1 MQEHAKNINRRL
13 KYLRINRDKYL
24 NELISKMHNKMIKII
39 TGIRRCGKSY
49 LLNEIF
55 FDYLVSSGVNEDHI
69 IRISLEDLENEHLTD
84 PYVLNDHVKSLIKD
98 NQIYYL
104 IVDEIQQVDRFVPLL
119 NGWLKI
125 KNLDVYVSGSNS
137 RFLSKDVITEF
148 RGRGDEIYVSP
159 LTFKEYY
166 NARRKDFDTAWNE
179 YIIYGGMPFVLERS
193 TNEQKSKYLR
203 DLFNE
208 IYIKDIKERY
218 GIRNDSQLETL
229 LNIVSSSIGS
239 MTNPSKIEHTFK
251 SLKQETLS
259 RNTIESYLEILEDT
273 FLIKKT
279 NRYDIKG
286 RKYINTPSKYYFVDM
301 GLRNARLNF
310 RQLEDTHMM
319 ENIIFNELIH
329 RGYNVDIGVVEV
341 SEKNENGNYVRKSLE
356 IDFVANMTND
366 KIYIQSAYHL
376 PNNEKVRK
384 EIRPFLNVDDSFRKF
399 IIVRDNIDV
408 RKDDYGITTI
418 GLKHFLLNDDP
429 FRL

>member
-1 MQEHAKNINRRL
+1 MQKYSIGGNIM
-13 KYLRINRDKYL
+13 RINRDKYL

-55 FDYLVSSGVNEDHI
+55 FDYLISTGVNEDHI
-69 IRISLEDLENEHLTD
+69 IRISLEDLENEYLTD
-84 PYVLNDHVKSLIKD
+84 AHVLNDHVKSLIKD
-98 NQIYYL
+98 DQMYYL

-119 NGWLKI
+119 NGWMKI

-166 NARRKDFDTAWNE
+166 DARGKDFDTAWNE
-179 YIIYGGMPFVLERS
+179 YIIYGGMPFVLERR
-193 TNEQKSKYLR
+193 TNEQKSKYLK

-239 MTNPSKIEHTFK
+239 LTNPSKIEHTFK
-251 SLKQETLS
+251 SVKQETLS
-259 RNTIESYLEILEDT
+259 RNTIESYLDILEDT

-356 IDFVANMTND
+356 IDFVANMSND
-366 KIYIQSAYHL
+366 KIYVQSAYHL
-376 PNNEKVRK
+376 PNTEKVK
-384 EIRPFLNVDDSFRKF
+384 QEIRPFLNVDDSFRKF

>member
-1 MQEHAKNINRRL
+1 MQ
-13 KYLRINRDKYL
+13 KYAIGDNKMRINRDKYL

-55 FDYLVSSGVNEDHI
+55 YDYLISLGVNEDHI
-69 IRISLEDLENEHLTD
+69 IRISLEDLENEYLTD
-84 PYVLNDHVKSLIKD
+84 AYVLNNHVKSLIKD
-98 NQIYYL
+98 DQMYYL
-104 IVDEIQQVDRFVPLL
+104 IVDEIQQVNRFVPLL

-166 NARRKDFDTAWNE
+166 DARGKDFDDAWNE

-193 TNEQKSKYLR
+193 TNEQKSKYLK

-229 LNIVSSSIGS
+229 LNIISSSIGS
-239 MTNPSKIEHTFK
+239 LTNPSRIEHTFK
-251 SLKQETLS
+251 SVKQETLS
-259 RNTIESYLEILEDT
+259 RNTIESYLDILEDT

-279 NRYDIKG
+279 KRYDIKG

-319 ENIIFNELIH
+319 ENIIYNELIQ
-329 RGYNVDIGVVEV
+329 RGYNVDVGVVEV

-366 KIYIQSAYHL
+366 KIYVQSAYHL
-376 PNNEKVRK
+376 PSPEKVK
-384 EIRPFLNVDDSFRKF
+384 QEIRPFLYVYDSFRKF

>member
-1 MQEHAKNINRRL
+1 MQ
-13 KYLRINRDKYL
+13 KYAIGDNKMRINRDKYL

-55 FDYLVSSGVNEDHI
+55 YDYLISLGVNEDHI
-69 IRISLEDLENEHLTD
+69 IRISLEDLENEYLTD
-84 PYVLNDHVKSLIKD
+84 AYVLNNHVKSLIKD
-98 NQIYYL
+98 DQMYYL
-104 IVDEIQQVDRFVPLL
+104 IVDEIQQVNRFVPLL

-166 NARRKDFDTAWNE
+166 DASGKDFDTAWNE

-193 TNEQKSKYLR
+193 TNEQKSKYLK

-229 LNIVSSSIGS
+229 LNIISSSVGS
-239 MTNPSKIEHTFK
+239 LTNPSKIEHTFK
-251 SLKQETLS
+251 SVKQETLS
-259 RNTIESYLEILEDT
+259 RNTIESYLDILEDT

-329 RGYNVDIGVVEV
+329 RGYNIDIGVVEV

-356 IDFVANMTND
+356 IDFVANMSND
-366 KIYIQSAYHL
+366 KIYVQSAYHL
-376 PNNEKVRK
+376 PSPEKVK
-384 EIRPFLNVDDSFRKF
+384 QEIRPFLNVDDSFRKF

>member
-1 MQEHAKNINRRL
+1 MQ
-13 KYLRINRDKYL
+13 KYSIGGNKMRINRDKYL

-55 FDYLVSSGVNEDHI
+55 FDYLISSGVNENHI
-69 IRISLEDLENEHLTD
+69 IRISLEDLENEYLTD
-84 PYVLNDHVKSLIKD
+84 AHVLNDHVKSLIRD
-98 NQIYYL
+98 EQMYYL

-166 NARRKDFDTAWNE
+166 DARGKDFDTAWNE

-193 TNEQKSKYLR
+193 TNEQKSKYLK

-239 MTNPSKIEHTFK
+239 LTNPSKIEHTFK
-251 SLKQETLS
+251 SVKQETLS
-259 RNTIESYLEILEDT
+259 RNTIESYLDILEDT

-286 RKYINTPSKYYFVDM
+286 RKYINTPSKYYFVDV

-356 IDFVANMTND
+356 IDFVANMSND
-366 KIYIQSAYHL
+366 KIYVQSAYHL
-376 PNNEKVRK
+376 PSPEKVK
-384 EIRPFLNVDDSFRKF
+384 QEIRPFLNVDDSFRKF

>member
-1 MQEHAKNINRRL
+1 MQ
-13 KYLRINRDKYL
+13 KYSIGGNKMRINRDKYL

-55 FDYLVSSGVNEDHI
+55 SDYLISSGVNEDHI
-69 IRISLEDLENEHLTD
+69 IRISLEDLENEYLTD
-84 PYVLNDHVKSLIKD
+84 AHVLNDHVKSLIRD
-98 NQIYYL
+98 EQMYYL

-166 NARRKDFDTAWNE
+166 DARVKDFDDAWNE

-193 TNEQKSKYLR
+193 TNEQKSKYLK

-239 MTNPSKIEHTFK
+239 LTNPSKIEHTFK
-251 SLKQETLS
+251 SVKQETLS
-259 RNTIESYLEILEDT
+259 RNTIESYLDILEDT

-356 IDFVANMTND
+356 IDFVANISND
-366 KIYIQSAYHL
+366 KIYVQSAYHL
-376 PNNEKVRK
+376 PSPEKVK
-384 EIRPFLNVDDSFRKF
+384 QEIRPFLNVDDSFRKF

>member
-1 MQEHAKNINRRL
+1 
-13 KYLRINRDKYL
+13 
-24 NELISKMHNKMIKII
+24 MIKII

-55 FDYLVSSGVNEDHI
+55 YDYLISLGVNEDHI
-69 IRISLEDLENEHLTD
+69 IRISLEDLENEYLTD
-84 PYVLNDHVKSLIKD
+84 AYVLNNHVKSLIKD
-98 NQIYYL
+98 DQMYYL
-104 IVDEIQQVDRFVPLL
+104 IVDEIQQVNRFVPLL

-166 NARRKDFDTAWNE
+166 DARGKDFDDAWNE

-193 TNEQKSKYLR
+193 TNEQKSKYLK

-229 LNIVSSSIGS
+229 LNIISSSIGS
-239 MTNPSKIEHTFK
+239 LTNPSKIEHTFK
-251 SLKQETLS
+251 SVKQETLS
-259 RNTIESYLEILEDT
+259 RNTIESYLDILEDT

-319 ENIIFNELIH
+319 ENIIYNELIQ

-376 PNNEKVRK
+376 PNSDKVRQ

-399 IIVRDNIDV
+399 IIVRDSIDV

-418 GLKHFLLNDDP
+418 GLKYFLLNDDP

>member
-1 MQEHAKNINRRL
+1 M
-13 KYLRINRDKYL
+13 RINRDKYL

-55 FDYLVSSGVNEDHI
+55 FDYLISLGVNESHI
-69 IRISLEDLENEHLTD
+69 IRISLEDLENENLKDAH
-84 PYVLNDHVKSLIKD
+84 VLNDYVKSLIRD
-98 NQIYYL
+98 DQMYYL

-137 RFLSKDVITEF
+137 KFLSKDVITEF

-159 LTFKEYY
+159 LNFKEYY
-166 NARRKDFDTAWNE
+166 DAHGEDFDTAWNE
-179 YIIYGGMPFVLERS
+179 YIVYGGMPFVLSRR
-193 TNEQKSKYLR
+193 TNEQKAKYLK
-203 DLFNE
+203 DLFDE

-218 GIRNDSQLETL
+218 GIRNDSQLKTL
-229 LNIVSSSIGS
+229 LNIISSSIGS
-239 MTNPSKIEHTFK
+239 LTNPLKIEKTFK
-251 SLKQETLS
+251 SEKQETLS
-259 RNTIESYLEILEDT
+259 RNTIESYLDILEDT
-273 FLIKKT
+273 FLIQKS

-286 RKYINTPSKYYFVDM
+286 RKYINTPSKCYFVDL

-319 ENIIFNELIH
+319 ENIIYNELIN

-366 KIYIQSAYHL
+366 KIYIQSAYYL
-376 PNNEKVRK
+376 PNDEKVRQ

-408 RKDDYGITTI
+408 RKDDYGISTI

-429 FRL
+429 FKL

>member
-1 MQEHAKNINRRL
+1 M
-13 KYLRINRDKYL
+13 RINRDKYL

-98 NQIYYL
+98 NQMYYL

-166 NARRKDFDTAWNE
+166 NARGKDFDTAWNE

-193 TNEQKSKYLR
+193 TNEQKSKYLK

-251 SLKQETLS
+251 SVKQETLS

-286 RKYINTPSKYYFVDM
+286 RKYINTPLKYYFVDM

-376 PNNEKVRK
+376 PNSEKVRQ

>member
-1 MQEHAKNINRRL
+1 M
-13 KYLRINRDKYL
+13 RIHRDKYL

-55 FDYLVSSGVNEDHI
+55 FEYLISTGVNEDHI
-69 IRISLEDLENEHLTD
+69 IRISLEDLENEYLTD
-84 PYVLNDHVKSLIKD
+84 AHVLNDHVKSLIKD
-98 NQIYYL
+98 DQMYYL

-137 RFLSKDVITEF
+137 KFLSKDVITEF

-166 NARRKDFDTAWNE
+166 DARGKDFDTAWNE
-179 YIIYGGMPFVLERS
+179 YIIYGGMPFVVERR
-193 TNEQKSKYLR
+193 TNEQKSKYLKN
-203 DLFNE
+203 LFNE

-239 MTNPSKIEHTFK
+239 FTNPSKIEHTFK
-251 SLKQETLS
+251 SVKQETLS
-259 RNTIESYLEILEDT
+259 RNTIESYLDILEDT

-279 NRYDIKG
+279 NRYAIKG
-286 RKYINTPSKYYFVDM
+286 RKYINTPSKYYFVDT

-319 ENIIFNELIH
+319 ENIIFNELIQ

-341 SEKNENGNYVRKSLE
+341 SEKNENGNYVRKYLE

-376 PNNEKVRK
+376 PSTEKVK
-384 EIRPFLNVDDSFRKF
+384 QEIRPFLNVDDSFRKF

>member
-1 MQEHAKNINRRL
+1 MQ
-13 KYLRINRDKYL
+13 KYSIGGNKMRINRDKYL

-55 FDYLVSSGVNEDHI
+55 FDYLISSGVNEDHI
-69 IRISLEDLENEHLTD
+69 IRISLEDFENEYLTD
-84 PYVLNDHVKSLIKD
+84 AHVLNDHVKSLIRD
-98 NQIYYL
+98 EQMYYL

-166 NARRKDFDTAWNE
+166 DARGKDFDDAWNE
-179 YIIYGGMPFVLERS
+179 YIIYGGMPFILERS
-193 TNEQKSKYLR
+193 TNEQKSKYLK

-239 MTNPSKIEHTFK
+239 LTNPSKIEHTFK
-251 SLKQETLS
+251 SVKQETLS
-259 RNTIESYLEILEDT
+259 RNTIESYLDILEDT

-356 IDFVANMTND
+356 IDFVANISND
-366 KIYIQSAYHL
+366 KIYVQSAYHL
-376 PNNEKVRK
+376 PSPEKVK
-384 EIRPFLNVDDSFRKF
+384 QEIRPFLNVDDSFRKF

>member
-1 MQEHAKNINRRL
+1 
-13 KYLRINRDKYL
+13 
-24 NELISKMHNKMIKII
+24 MHNRMIKII

-55 FDYLVSSGVNEDHI
+55 FEYLISSGINENHI
-69 IRISLEDLENEHLTD
+69 IRISLEDLENEHLTNAHVINE
-84 PYVLNDHVKSLIKD
+84 YVKSLITD
-98 NQIYYL
+98 DQMYYL

-166 NARRKDFDTAWNE
+166 EARGIDFDAAWNE
-179 YIIYGGMPFVLERS
+179 YIIYGGMPFVLSRR
-193 TNEQKSKYLR
+193 TNEQKSKYLK

-239 MTNPSKIEHTFK
+239 LTNPSKIENTFK
-251 SLKQETLS
+251 SVKQETLS
-259 RNTIESYLEILEDT
+259 RNTIESYLDILEDT
-273 FLIKKT
+273 FLIKKA

-356 IDFVANMTND
+356 IDFVANITND
-366 KIYIQSAYHL
+366 KIYVQSAYHL
-376 PNNEKVRK
+376 PNDEKMRQ

-418 GLKHFLLNDDP
+418 GLKHFLLSDDP
-429 FRL
+429 LRF

>member
-1 MQEHAKNINRRL
+1 MQVLAKNVNRGY
-13 KYLRINRDKYL
+13 KMRINRDKYL

-39 TGIRRCGKSY
+39 TGIKRCGKSY

-55 FDYLVSSGVNEDHI
+55 FDYLISTGVNEDHI
-69 IRISLEDLENEHLTD
+69 IRISLEDLENEYLTD
-84 PYVLNDHVKSLIKD
+84 AHVLNDHVKSLIKD
-98 NQIYYL
+98 EQMYYL

-166 NARRKDFDTAWNE
+166 DAQRKDFDTAWNE
-179 YIIYGGMPFVLERS
+179 YIIYGGMPFVLGRS
-193 TNEQKSKYLR
+193 TNEQKSKYLK

-239 MTNPSKIEHTFK
+239 LTNPSKIEHTFK
-251 SLKQETLS
+251 SVKQETLS
-259 RNTIESYLEILEDT
+259 RNTIESYLDILEDT

-319 ENIIFNELIH
+319 ENIIYNELIQ

-356 IDFVANMTND
+356 IDFVVNMSND

-376 PNNEKVRK
+376 PSPEKVK
-384 EIRPFLNVDDSFRKF
+384 QEIRPFLNVNDSFRRF

>member
-1 MQEHAKNINRRL
+1 M
-13 KYLRINRDKYL
+13 RINRDKYL
-24 NELISKMHNKMIKII
+24 NELVSKMHNKMIKII

-55 FDYLVSSGVNEDHI
+55 FDYLISSGVNEDHI
-69 IRISLEDLENEHLTD
+69 IRISLEDLKNEYLPDAH
-84 PYVLNDHVKSLIKD
+84 VLNDHVKSLIKD
-98 NQIYYL
+98 DQMYYL

-159 LTFKEYY
+159 LTFKEFYD
-166 NARRKDFDTAWNE
+166 AIGKDFDTAWNE
-179 YIIYGGMPFVLERS
+179 YIIYGGMPVVLERR
-193 TNEQKSKYLR
+193 TNEQKSKYLK

-239 MTNPSKIEHTFK
+239 LTNPSKIEHTFK
-251 SLKQETLS
+251 SVKQETLS
-259 RNTIESYLEILEDT
+259 RNTIESYLDILEDT

-279 NRYDIKG
+279 NRYNIKG
-286 RKYINTPSKYYFVDM
+286 RKYIYTPSKYYFVDM

-319 ENIIFNELIH
+319 ENIIFNELIQ

-356 IDFVANMTND
+356 IDFVANISND
-366 KIYIQSAYHL
+366 KIYVQSAYHL
-376 PNNEKVRK
+376 PSPEKVK
-384 EIRPFLNVDDSFRKF
+384 QEIRPFLNVDDSFRKF

-408 RKDDYGITTI
+408 RRDDYGITTI

-429 FRL
+429 FGI

>member
-1 MQEHAKNINRRL
+1 MQKYSIGGNIM
-13 KYLRINRDKYL
+13 RINRDKYL

-55 FDYLVSSGVNEDHI
+55 FDYLISTGVNEDHI
-69 IRISLEDLENEHLTD
+69 IRISLEDLENEYLTD
-84 PYVLNDHVKSLIKD
+84 AHVLNDHVKSLIKD
-98 NQIYYL
+98 DQMYYL

-119 NGWLKI
+119 NGWMKI

-166 NARRKDFDTAWNE
+166 DARGKDFDTAWNE
-179 YIIYGGMPFVLERS
+179 YIIYGGMPFVLERR
-193 TNEQKSKYLR
+193 TNEQKSKYLK

-239 MTNPSKIEHTFK
+239 LTNPSKIEHTFK
-251 SLKQETLS
+251 SVKQETLS
-259 RNTIESYLEILEDT
+259 RNTIESYLDILEDT

-356 IDFVANMTND
+356 IDFVANMSND
-366 KIYIQSAYHL
+366 KIYVQSAYHL
-376 PNNEKVRK
+376 PNTEKVK
-384 EIRPFLNVDDSFRKF
+384 QEIRPFLNVDDSFRKF

-418 GLKHFLLNDDP
+418 GLKHFLLDDDP

>member
-1 MQEHAKNINRRL
+1 M
-13 KYLRINRDKYL
+13 RINRDKYL
-24 NELISKMHNKMIKII
+24 NELINKMHNRTIKII

-49 LLNEIF
+49 LLNELF
-55 FDYLVSSGVNEDHI
+55 FDYLISIGINENHV

-84 PYVLNDHVKSLIKD
+84 AHVLNAHVKSLIVD
-98 NQIYYL
+98 NQMYYL

-159 LTFKEYY
+159 LSFKEFYE
-166 NARRKDFDTAWNE
+166 ARSIDFDDAWNE
-179 YIIYGGMPFVLERS
+179 YIIYGGMPFVLERK
-193 TNEQKSKYLR
+193 TNEQKSKYLK

-218 GIRNDSQLETL
+218 GIRNDSQLKIL
-229 LNIVSSSIGS
+229 LNIISSSIGS
-239 MTNPSKIEHTFK
+239 LTNPSKIENTFK

-259 RNTIESYLEILEDT
+259 RNTIESYMDILEDS

-286 RKYINTPSKYYFVDM
+286 RKYINTPSKYYFVDI

-319 ENIIFNELIH
+319 ENIIFNELIN

-341 SEKNENGNYVRKSLE
+341 NEKNDHGNYVRKSLE

-376 PNNEKVRK
+376 PNDEKEK
-384 EIRPFLNVDDSFRKF
+384 QEIRPFLNVEDSFRKF

-408 RKDDYGITTI
+408 RRDDFGITTI
-418 GLKHFLLNDDP
+418 GLKYFLLSDYP
-429 FRL
+429 FKF

>member
-1 MQEHAKNINRRL
+1 MQ
-13 KYLRINRDKYL
+13 KYAIGDNKMRINRDKYL

-55 FDYLVSSGVNEDHI
+55 YDYLISLGVNEDHI
-69 IRISLEDLENEHLTD
+69 IRISLEDLENEYLTD
-84 PYVLNDHVKSLIKD
+84 AYVLNNHVKSLIKD
-98 NQIYYL
+98 DQMYYL
-104 IVDEIQQVDRFVPLL
+104 IVDEIQQVNRFVPLL

-166 NARRKDFDTAWNE
+166 DARGKDFDDAWNE

-193 TNEQKSKYLR
+193 TNEQKSKYLK

-229 LNIVSSSIGS
+229 LNIISSSIGS
-239 MTNPSKIEHTFK
+239 LTNPSKIEHTFK
-251 SLKQETLS
+251 SVKQETLS
-259 RNTIESYLEILEDT
+259 RNTIESYLDILEDT

-319 ENIIFNELIH
+319 ENIIYNELIQ

-376 PNNEKVRK
+376 PNSDKVRQEK
-384 EIRPFLNVDDSFRKF
+384 RPFLNVDDSFRKF

>member
-1 MQEHAKNINRRL
+1 M
-13 KYLRINRDKYL
+13 RINRDKYL

-55 FDYLVSSGVNEDHI
+55 FDYLISSGVNEDHI
-69 IRISLEDLENEHLTD
+69 IRISLEDLENEYLTD
-84 PYVLNDHVKSLIKD
+84 AHVLNDHVKSLIKD
-98 NQIYYL
+98 DQMYYL

-159 LTFKEYY
+159 LTFKEFYD
-166 NARRKDFDTAWNE
+166 AIGKDFDTAWNE
-179 YIIYGGMPFVLERS
+179 YIIYGGMPFVLERR
-193 TNEQKSKYLR
+193 TNEQKSKYLK

-239 MTNPSKIEHTFK
+239 LTNPSKIEHTFK
-251 SLKQETLS
+251 SVKQETLS
-259 RNTIESYLEILEDT
+259 RNTIESYLNILEDT

-319 ENIIFNELIH
+319 ENIIYNELIQ

-376 PNNEKVRK
+376 PNSDKVRQEK
-384 EIRPFLNVDDSFRKF
+384 RPFLNVDDSFRKF

-418 GLKHFLLNDDP
+418 GLKHFLLNDNP

>member
-1 MQEHAKNINRRL
+1 MQ
-13 KYLRINRDKYL
+13 KYAIGDNKMRINRDKYL

-55 FDYLVSSGVNEDHI
+55 YDYLISLGVNEDHI
-69 IRISLEDLENEHLTD
+69 IRISLEDLENEYLTD
-84 PYVLNDHVKSLIKD
+84 AYVLNNHVKSLIKD
-98 NQIYYL
+98 DQMYYL
-104 IVDEIQQVDRFVPLL
+104 IVDEIQQVNRFVPLL

-166 NARRKDFDTAWNE
+166 DARGKDFDDAWNE
-179 YIIYGGMPFVLERS
+179 YIIYGGMPFILERS
-193 TNEQKSKYLR
+193 TNEQKSKYLK

-239 MTNPSKIEHTFK
+239 LTNPSKIEHTFK
-251 SLKQETLS
+251 SVKQETLS
-259 RNTIESYLEILEDT
+259 RNTIESYLDILEDT

-319 ENIIFNELIH
+319 ENIIYNELIN

-356 IDFVANMTND
+356 IDFVANITND

-376 PNNEKVRK
+376 PNDEKVK
-384 EIRPFLNVDDSFRKF
+384 QETRPFLNVDDSFRKF

>member
-1 MQEHAKNINRRL
+1 M
-13 KYLRINRDKYL
+13 RINRDKYL

-55 FDYLVSSGVNEDHI
+55 FDYLISTGVNEDHI
-69 IRISLEDLENEHLTD
+69 IRISLEDLENEYLTD
-84 PYVLNDHVKSLIKD
+84 AHVLNDHVKSLIKD
-98 NQIYYL
+98 DQMYYL

-119 NGWLKI
+119 NGWMKI

-166 NARRKDFDTAWNE
+166 DARGKDFDTAWNE
-179 YIIYGGMPFVLERS
+179 YIIYGGMPFVLERR
-193 TNEQKSKYLR
+193 TNEQKSKYLK

-239 MTNPSKIEHTFK
+239 LTNPSKIEHTFK
-251 SLKQETLS
+251 SVKQETLS
-259 RNTIESYLEILEDT
+259 RNTIESYLDILEDT

-356 IDFVANMTND
+356 IDFVANMSND
-366 KIYIQSAYHL
+366 KIYVQSAYHL
-376 PNNEKVRK
+376 PNTEKVK
-384 EIRPFLNVDDSFRKF
+384 QEIRPFLNVDDSFRKF

>member
-1 MQEHAKNINRRL
+1 MQ
-13 KYLRINRDKYL
+13 KYAIGDNKMRINRDKYL

-55 FDYLVSSGVNEDHI
+55 YDYLISLGVNEDHI
-69 IRISLEDLENEHLTD
+69 IRISLEDLENEYLTD
-84 PYVLNDHVKSLIKD
+84 AYVLNNHVKSLIKD
-98 NQIYYL
+98 DQMYYL
-104 IVDEIQQVDRFVPLL
+104 IVDEIQQVNRFVPLL

-166 NARRKDFDTAWNE
+166 DARGKDFDDAWNE

-193 TNEQKSKYLR
+193 TNEQKSKYLK

-229 LNIVSSSIGS
+229 LNIISSSIGS
-239 MTNPSKIEHTFK
+239 LTNPSKIEHTFK
-251 SLKQETLS
+251 SVKQETLS
-259 RNTIESYLEILEDT
+259 RNTIESYLDILEDT

-286 RKYINTPSKYYFVDM
+286 RKYINTPSKYYFVDI

-319 ENIIFNELIH
+319 ENIIYNELIQ

-376 PNNEKVRK
+376 PNSDKVRQ

-399 IIVRDNIDV
+399 IIVRDSIDV

-418 GLKHFLLNDDP
+418 GLKYFLLNDDP

>member
-1 MQEHAKNINRRL
+1 LQKISTGEKM
-13 KYLRINRDKYL
+13 RINRDKYL
-24 NELISKMHNKMIKII
+24 NELINKMHNRTIKII

-49 LLNEIF
+49 LLNELF
-55 FDYLVSSGVNEDHI
+55 FDYLISIGINENHV

-84 PYVLNDHVKSLIKD
+84 AHVLNAHVKSLIVD
-98 NQIYYL
+98 DQMYYL

-159 LTFKEYY
+159 LSFKEFYE
-166 NARRKDFDTAWNE
+166 ARSIDFDDAWNE
-179 YIIYGGMPFVLERS
+179 YIIYGGMPFELERK
-193 TNEQKSKYLR
+193 TNEQKSKYLK

-218 GIRNDSQLETL
+218 GIRNDSQLKIL
-229 LNIVSSSIGS
+229 LDIMSSSIGS
-239 MTNPSKIEHTFK
+239 LTNPSKIENTFK

-259 RNTIESYLEILEDT
+259 RNTIESYMDILEDS

-286 RKYINTPSKYYFVDM
+286 RKYIHTPSKYYFIDI

-319 ENIIFNELIH
+319 ENVIFNELIN

-341 SEKNENGNYVRKSLE
+341 NEKNDNGNYVRKSLE
-356 IDFVANMTND
+356 IDFVANITND

-376 PNNEKVRK
+376 PNDEKEK
-384 EIRPFLNVDDSFRKF
+384 QEIRPFLNVEDSFRKF

-408 RKDDYGITTI
+408 RRDDFGITTI
-418 GLKHFLLNDDP
+418 GLKYFLLSDDP
-429 FRL
+429 FKF

>member
-1 MQEHAKNINRRL
+1 MQ
-13 KYLRINRDKYL
+13 KYAIGDNEMRINRDKYL

-55 FDYLVSSGVNEDHI
+55 YDYLISLGVNEDHI
-69 IRISLEDLENEHLTD
+69 IRISLEDLENEYLTD
-84 PYVLNDHVKSLIKD
+84 AYVLNNHVKSLIKD
-98 NQIYYL
+98 DQMYYL
-104 IVDEIQQVDRFVPLL
+104 IVDEIQQVNRFVPLL

-166 NARRKDFDTAWNE
+166 DARGKDFDDAWNE

-193 TNEQKSKYLR
+193 TNEQKSKYLK

-229 LNIVSSSIGS
+229 LNIISSSIGS
-239 MTNPSKIEHTFK
+239 LTNPSKIEHTFK
-251 SLKQETLS
+251 SVKQETLS
-259 RNTIESYLEILEDT
+259 RNTIESYLDILEDT
-273 FLIKKT
+273 YLIKKT

-319 ENIIFNELIH
+319 ENIIYNELIQ

-366 KIYIQSAYHL
+366 KIYIQSAYYL
-376 PNNEKVRK
+376 PNSDKVRQEK
-384 EIRPFLNVDDSFRKF
+384 RPFLNVDDSFRKF

-408 RKDDYGITTI
+408 RKDDYGIITI

>member
-1 MQEHAKNINRRL
+1 M
-13 KYLRINRDKYL
+13 RINRDKYL

-55 FDYLVSSGVNEDHI
+55 YDYLISLGVNEDHI
-69 IRISLEDLENEHLTD
+69 IRISLEDLENEYLTD
-84 PYVLNDHVKSLIKD
+84 AYVLNNHVKSLIKD
-98 NQIYYL
+98 DQMYYL
-104 IVDEIQQVDRFVPLL
+104 IVDEIQQANRFVPLL

-166 NARRKDFDTAWNE
+166 DARGKDFDDAWNE

-193 TNEQKSKYLR
+193 TNEQKSKYLK

-229 LNIVSSSIGS
+229 LNIISSSIGS
-239 MTNPSKIEHTFK
+239 LTNPSKIEHTFK
-251 SLKQETLS
+251 SVKQETLS
-259 RNTIESYLEILEDT
+259 RNTIESYLDILEDT

-319 ENIIFNELIH
+319 ENIIYNELIQ

-376 PNNEKVRK
+376 PNSDKVRQEK
-384 EIRPFLNVDDSFRKF
+384 RPFLNVDDSFRKF

-408 RKDDYGITTI
+408 RKDDYGIITI

>member
-1 MQEHAKNINRRL
+1 M
-13 KYLRINRDKYL
+13 RINRDKYL

-55 FDYLVSSGVNEDHI
+55 FDYLISSGVNEDHI
-69 IRISLEDLENEHLTD
+69 IRISLEDLDNEYLTD
-84 PYVLNDHVKSLIKD
+84 AHVLNDHVKSLIKD
-98 NQIYYL
+98 DQMYYL
-104 IVDEIQQVDRFVPLL
+104 IVDEIQQVNRFVPLL

-137 RFLSKDVITEF
+137 KFLSKDVITEF

-159 LTFKEYY
+159 LTFKEFYD
-166 NARRKDFDTAWNE
+166 ARGKDFDTAWNE
-179 YIIYGGMPFVLERS
+179 YIIYGGMPFVLKRR
-193 TNEQKSKYLR
+193 TNEQKSKYLK

-239 MTNPSKIEHTFK
+239 LTNPSKIEHTFK
-251 SLKQETLS
+251 SVNQETLS

-319 ENIIFNELIH
+319 ENIIFNELIQ

-356 IDFVANMTND
+356 IDFVANISND
-366 KIYIQSAYHL
+366 KIYVQSAYHL
-376 PNNEKVRK
+376 PSPEKVK
-384 EIRPFLNVDDSFRKF
+384 QEIRPFLNVEDSFRKF

-429 FRL
+429 FRT

>member
-1 MQEHAKNINRRL
+1 
-13 KYLRINRDKYL
+13 
-24 NELISKMHNKMIKII
+24 MIKII

-55 FDYLVSSGVNEDHI
+55 FDYLISSGVNEDHV
-69 IRISLEDLENEHLTD
+69 IRISLEDLENEYLTD
-84 PYVLNDHVKSLIKD
+84 AHVLNDHVKSLIKD
-98 NQIYYL
+98 DQMYYL

-166 NARRKDFDTAWNE
+166 DARVKDFDTAWNE
-179 YIIYGGMPFVLERS
+179 YIIYGGMPFILARS
-193 TNEQKSKYLR
+193 TNEQKSKYLK

-218 GIRNDSQLETL
+218 GIRNDLQLETL
-229 LNIVSSSIGS
+229 LNVVSSSIGS
-239 MTNPSKIEHTFK
+239 LTNPSKIEHTFK
-251 SLKQETLS
+251 SVKQETLS

-356 IDFVANMTND
+356 IDFVANMSND
-366 KIYIQSAYHL
+366 KIYVQSAYHL
-376 PNNEKVRK
+376 PNNEKVRQ

>member
-1 MQEHAKNINRRL
+1 
-13 KYLRINRDKYL
+13 
-24 NELISKMHNKMIKII
+24 MIKII

-55 FDYLVSSGVNEDHI
+55 FDYLISSGVNEDHI
-69 IRISLEDLENEHLTD
+69 IRISLEDLENEYLTD
-84 PYVLNDHVKSLIKD
+84 AHVLNDHVKSLIKD
-98 NQIYYL
+98 DQMYYL
-104 IVDEIQQVDRFVPLL
+104 IVDEIQQVDRFVLLL

-148 RGRGDEIYVSP
+148 RGRGNEIYVSP
-159 LTFKEYY
+159 LTFKEFYD
-166 NARRKDFDTAWNE
+166 AIGKDFDTAWNE
-179 YIIYGGMPFVLERS
+179 YIIYGGMPVVLERR
-193 TNEQKSKYLR
+193 TNEQKSKYLK

-208 IYIKDIKERY
+208 IYNKDIKERY

-239 MTNPSKIEHTFK
+239 LTNPSKIEHTFK
-251 SLKQETLS
+251 SVKQETLS
-259 RNTIESYLEILEDT
+259 RNTIESYLDILEDT

-279 NRYDIKG
+279 NRYNIKG
-286 RKYINTPSKYYFVDM
+286 RKYIYTPSKYYFVDM

-319 ENIIFNELIH
+319 ENIIFNELIQ

-356 IDFVANMTND
+356 IDFVANISND
-366 KIYIQSAYHL
+366 KIYVQSAYHL
-376 PNNEKVRK
+376 PSPEKVK
-384 EIRPFLNVDDSFRKF
+384 QEIRPFLNVDDSFRKF

-408 RKDDYGITTI
+408 RRDDYGITII

-429 FRL
+429 FGI

>member
-1 MQEHAKNINRRL
+1 MQ
-13 KYLRINRDKYL
+13 KYGIGDNEMRINRDKYL

-55 FDYLVSSGVNEDHI
+55 YDYLISLGVNEDHI
-69 IRISLEDLENEHLTD
+69 IRISLEDLENEYLTD
-84 PYVLNDHVKSLIKD
+84 AYVLNNHVKSLIKD
-98 NQIYYL
+98 DQMYYL
-104 IVDEIQQVDRFVPLL
+104 IVDEIQQVNRFVPLL

-166 NARRKDFDTAWNE
+166 DARGKDFDDAWNE

-193 TNEQKSKYLR
+193 TNEQKSKYLK

-229 LNIVSSSIGS
+229 LNIISSSIGS
-239 MTNPSKIEHTFK
+239 LTNPSKIEHTFK
-251 SLKQETLS
+251 SVKQETLS
-259 RNTIESYLEILEDT
+259 RNTIESYLDILEDT

-319 ENIIFNELIH
+319 ENIIYNELIQ

-376 PNNEKVRK
+376 PNSDKVRQEK
-384 EIRPFLNVDDSFRKF
+384 RPFLNVDDSFRKF

-408 RKDDYGITTI
+408 RKDDYGIITI

>member
-1 MQEHAKNINRRL
+1 MQ
-13 KYLRINRDKYL
+13 KYAIGDNKMRINRDKYL

-55 FDYLVSSGVNEDHI
+55 YDYLISLGVNEDHI
-69 IRISLEDLENEHLTD
+69 IRISLEDLENEYLTD
-84 PYVLNDHVKSLIKD
+84 AYVLNNHVKSLIKD
-98 NQIYYL
+98 DQMYYL
-104 IVDEIQQVDRFVPLL
+104 IVDEIQQVNRFVPLL

-166 NARRKDFDTAWNE
+166 DARGKDFDDAWNE

-193 TNEQKSKYLR
+193 TNEQKSKYLK

-229 LNIVSSSIGS
+229 LNIISSSIGS
-239 MTNPSKIEHTFK
+239 LTNPSKIEHTFK
-251 SLKQETLS
+251 SVKQETLS
-259 RNTIESYLEILEDT
+259 RNTIESYLDILEDT

-319 ENIIFNELIH
+319 ENIIYNELIQ

-376 PNNEKVRK
+376 PNSDKVRQEK
-384 EIRPFLNVDDSFRKF
+384 RPFLNVDDSFRKF

-408 RKDDYGITTI
+408 RKDDYGIITI

>member
-1 MQEHAKNINRRL
+1 MQ
-13 KYLRINRDKYL
+13 KYAIGDNKMRINRDKYL

-55 FDYLVSSGVNEDHI
+55 YDYLISLGVNEDHI
-69 IRISLEDLENEHLTD
+69 IRISLEDLENEYLTD
-84 PYVLNDHVKSLIKD
+84 AYVLNNHVKSLIKD
-98 NQIYYL
+98 DQMYYL
-104 IVDEIQQVDRFVPLL
+104 IVDEIQQVNRFVPLL

-166 NARRKDFDTAWNE
+166 DARGKDFDDAWNE

-193 TNEQKSKYLR
+193 TNEQKSKYLK

-229 LNIVSSSIGS
+229 LNIISSSIGS
-239 MTNPSKIEHTFK
+239 LTNPSKIEHTFK
-251 SLKQETLS
+251 SVKQETLS
-259 RNTIESYLEILEDT
+259 RNTIESYLDILEDT

-319 ENIIFNELIH
+319 ENIIYNELIQ

-356 IDFVANMTND
+356 IDFIANMTND

-376 PNNEKVRK
+376 PNSDKVRQ

-399 IIVRDNIDV
+399 IIVRDSIDV

-418 GLKHFLLNDDP
+418 GLKYFLLNDDP

>member
-1 MQEHAKNINRRL
+1 MQ
-13 KYLRINRDKYL
+13 KYAIGDNKMRINRDKYL

-55 FDYLVSSGVNEDHI
+55 YDYLISLGVNEDHI
-69 IRISLEDLENEHLTD
+69 IRISLEDLENEYLTD
-84 PYVLNDHVKSLIKD
+84 AYVLNNHVKSLIKD
-98 NQIYYL
+98 DQMYYL
-104 IVDEIQQVDRFVPLL
+104 IVDEIQQVNRFVPLL

-166 NARRKDFDTAWNE
+166 DARGKDFDDAWNE

-193 TNEQKSKYLR
+193 TNEQKSKYLK

-208 IYIKDIKERY
+208 IYIKDMKERY

-229 LNIVSSSIGS
+229 LNIISSSIGS
-239 MTNPSKIEHTFK
+239 LTNPSKIEHTFK
-251 SLKQETLS
+251 SVKQETLS
-259 RNTIESYLEILEDT
+259 RNTIESYLDILEDT

-319 ENIIFNELIH
+319 ENIIYNELIQ

-376 PNNEKVRK
+376 PNSDKVRQ

-399 IIVRDNIDV
+399 IIVRDSIDV

-418 GLKHFLLNDDP
+418 GLKYFLLNDDP

>member
-1 MQEHAKNINRRL
+1 M
-13 KYLRINRDKYL
+13 RINRDKYL
-24 NELISKMHNKMIKII
+24 NELVSKMHNRMIKII

-55 FDYLVSSGVNEDHI
+55 FEYLISLGINENHI

-84 PYVLNDHVKSLIKD
+84 AHVINEYVKSLIID
-98 NQIYYL
+98 DQMYYV
-104 IVDEIQQVDRFVPLL
+104 IVDEIQLVDRFVSLL

-159 LTFKEYY
+159 LSFKEFYE
-166 NARRKDFDTAWNE
+166 ARGIDFDDAWNE
-179 YIIYGGMPFVLERS
+179 YIIYGGMPFVLERK
-193 TNEQKSKYLR
+193 TNEQKAKYLK
-203 DLFNE
+203 DLFDE

-218 GIRNDSQLETL
+218 GIRNDTQLETL
-229 LNIVSSSIGS
+229 LNIISSSIGS
-239 MTNPSKIEHTFK
+239 LTNPSKIENTFK
-251 SLKQETLS
+251 SVKQETLS
-259 RNTIESYLEILEDT
+259 RNTIESYLEMLEDS

-319 ENIIFNELIH
+319 ENIIFNELVN
-329 RGYNVDIGVVEV
+329 RGYNLDIGVVEV

-356 IDFVANMTND
+356 IDFVANITND

-376 PNNEKVRK
+376 PNDKKVQQ
-384 EIRPFLNVDDSFRKF
+384 EIRPFLNVEDSFRKF

-418 GLKHFLLNDDP
+418 GLKYFLLNDDP
-429 FRL
+429 FRF

>member
-1 MQEHAKNINRRL
+1 M
-13 KYLRINRDKYL
+13 RINRDKYL

-55 FDYLVSSGVNEDHI
+55 FDYLISLGVNESHI
-69 IRISLEDLENEHLTD
+69 IRISLEDLENENLKDAH
-84 PYVLNDHVKSLIKD
+84 VLNDYVKSLIRD
-98 NQIYYL
+98 DQMYYL

-137 RFLSKDVITEF
+137 KFLSKDVITEF

-159 LTFKEYY
+159 LNFKEYY
-166 NARRKDFDTAWNE
+166 DAHGEDFDTAWNE
-179 YIIYGGMPFVLERS
+179 YIVYGGMPFVLSRR
-193 TNEQKSKYLR
+193 TNEQKAKYLK
-203 DLFNE
+203 DLFDE

-218 GIRNDSQLETL
+218 GIRNDSQLKTL
-229 LNIVSSSIGS
+229 LNIISSSIGS
-239 MTNPSKIEHTFK
+239 LTNPLKIEKTFK
-251 SLKQETLS
+251 SEKQETLS
-259 RNTIESYLEILEDT
+259 RNTIESYLDILEDT
-273 FLIKKT
+273 FLIQKS

-286 RKYINTPSKYYFVDM
+286 RKYINTPSKYYFVDL

-319 ENIIFNELIH
+319 ENIIYNELIN

-366 KIYIQSAYHL
+366 KIYIQSAYYL
-376 PNNEKVRK
+376 PNDEKVRQ

-408 RKDDYGITTI
+408 RKDDYGISTI

-429 FRL
+429 FKL

>member
-1 MQEHAKNINRRL
+1 M
-13 KYLRINRDKYL
+13 RINRDKYL

-39 TGIRRCGKSY
+39 TGLRRCGKSY

-55 FDYLVSSGVNEDHI
+55 FDYLISSGVNEDHI
-69 IRISLEDLENEHLTD
+69 IRISLEDLENEYLTD
-84 PYVLNDHVKSLIKD
+84 AYVLNNHVKSLIID
-98 NQIYYL
+98 DQMYYL

-166 NARRKDFDTAWNE
+166 DARGKDFDTAWNE
-179 YIIYGGMPFVLERS
+179 YIIYGGMPFVLERR
-193 TNEQKSKYLR
+193 TNEQKSKYLK

-239 MTNPSKIEHTFK
+239 LTNPSKIEHTFK
-251 SLKQETLS
+251 SVKQETLS
-259 RNTIESYLEILEDT
+259 RNTIESYLDILEDT

-356 IDFVANMTND
+356 IDFVANITND

-376 PNNEKVRK
+376 PNDEKVK
-384 EIRPFLNVDDSFRKF
+384 QEIRPFLNVDDSFRKF

-418 GLKHFLLNDDP
+418 GLKHFLLNDDS
-429 FRL
+429 FKF

>member
-1 MQEHAKNINRRL
+1 MQ
-13 KYLRINRDKYL
+13 KYAIGDNKMRINRDKYL

-55 FDYLVSSGVNEDHI
+55 YDYLISLGVNEDHI
-69 IRISLEDLENEHLTD
+69 IRISLEDLENEYLTD
-84 PYVLNDHVKSLIKD
+84 AYVLNNHVKSLIKD
-98 NQIYYL
+98 DQIYYL
-104 IVDEIQQVDRFVPLL
+104 IVDEIQQVNRFVPLL

-166 NARRKDFDTAWNE
+166 DARGKDFDDAWNE

-193 TNEQKSKYLR
+193 TNEQKSKYLK

-229 LNIVSSSIGS
+229 LNIISSSIGS
-239 MTNPSKIEHTFK
+239 LTNPSKIEHTFK
-251 SLKQETLS
+251 SVKQETLS
-259 RNTIESYLEILEDT
+259 RNTIESYLDILEDT

-319 ENIIFNELIH
+319 ENIIYNELIQ
-329 RGYNVDIGVVEV
+329 RGYNVDVGVVEV
-341 SEKNENGNYVRKSLE
+341 SEKNENGNYVRKFLE

-366 KIYIQSAYHL
+366 KIYVQSAYHL
-376 PNNEKVRK
+376 PSPEKVK
-384 EIRPFLNVDDSFRKF
+384 QEIRPFLNVDDSFRKF

>member
-1 MQEHAKNINRRL
+1 MQ
-13 KYLRINRDKYL
+13 KYAIGDNEMRINRDKYL

-55 FDYLVSSGVNEDHI
+55 YDYLISLGVNEDHI
-69 IRISLEDLENEHLTD
+69 IRISLEDLENEYLTD
-84 PYVLNDHVKSLIKD
+84 AYVLNNHVKSLIKD
-98 NQIYYL
+98 DQMYYL
-104 IVDEIQQVDRFVPLL
+104 IVDEIQQVNRFVPLL

-166 NARRKDFDTAWNE
+166 DARGKDFDDAWNE

-193 TNEQKSKYLR
+193 TNEQKSKYLK

-229 LNIVSSSIGS
+229 LNIISSSIGS
-239 MTNPSKIEHTFK
+239 LTNPSKIEHAFK
-251 SLKQETLS
+251 SVKQETLS
-259 RNTIESYLEILEDT
+259 RNTIESYLDILEDT

-319 ENIIFNELIH
+319 ENIIYNELIQ
-329 RGYNVDIGVVEV
+329 RDYNVDIGVVEV

-376 PNNEKVRK
+376 PNSDKVRHEK
-384 EIRPFLNVDDSFRKF
+384 RPFLNVDDSFRKF

-408 RKDDYGITTI
+408 RKDDYGIITI

>member
-1 MQEHAKNINRRL
+1 MR
-13 KYLRINRDKYL
+13 KYSIRGDKMRINRDKYL
-24 NELISKMHNKMIKII
+24 NELVSKMHNKMIKII

-55 FDYLVSSGVNEDHI
+55 FDYLISSGVNEDHI
-69 IRISLEDLENEHLTD
+69 IRISLEDLENEYLTD
-84 PYVLNDHVKSLIKD
+84 ALVLNDHVKSLIKD
-98 NQIYYL
+98 AQMYYL

-137 RFLSKDVITEF
+137 KFLSKDVITEF

-166 NARRKDFDTAWNE
+166 DARGKDFDDAWNE

-193 TNEQKSKYLR
+193 TNEQKSKYLK

-229 LNIVSSSIGS
+229 LNIISSSIGS
-239 MTNPSKIEHTFK
+239 LTNPSKIEHTFK
-251 SLKQETLS
+251 SVKQETLS
-259 RNTIESYLEILEDT
+259 RNTIESYLDILEDT

-319 ENIIFNELIH
+319 ENIIYNELIQ

-356 IDFVANMTND
+356 IDFVANMSND
-366 KIYIQSAYHL
+366 KIYVQSAYHL
-376 PNNEKVRK
+376 PSPEKVK
-384 EIRPFLNVDDSFRKF
+384 QEIRPFLNVDDSFRKY

>member
-1 MQEHAKNINRRL
+1 MQ
-13 KYLRINRDKYL
+13 KYSIGGNKMRINRDKYL

-55 FDYLVSSGVNEDHI
+55 FDYLISSGVNEDHI
-69 IRISLEDLENEHLTD
+69 IRISLEDLENEYLTD
-84 PYVLNDHVKSLIKD
+84 AHVLNDHVKSLIKD
-98 NQIYYL
+98 DQMYYL

-166 NARRKDFDTAWNE
+166 DARGKDFDDAWNE
-179 YIIYGGMPFVLERS
+179 YIIYGGMPFILERS
-193 TNEQKSKYLR
+193 TNEQKSKYLK

-239 MTNPSKIEHTFK
+239 LTNPSKIEHTFK
-251 SLKQETLS
+251 SVKQETLS
-259 RNTIESYLEILEDT
+259 RNTIESYLDILEDT

-356 IDFVANMTND
+356 IDFVANISND
-366 KIYIQSAYHL
+366 KIYVQSAYHL
-376 PNNEKVRK
+376 PSPEKVK
-384 EIRPFLNVDDSFRKF
+384 QEIRPFLNVDDSFRKF

>member
-1 MQEHAKNINRRL
+1 MQ
-13 KYLRINRDKYL
+13 KYAIGDNKMRINRDKYL

-55 FDYLVSSGVNEDHI
+55 YDYLISLGVNEDHI
-69 IRISLEDLENEHLTD
+69 IRISLEDLENEYLTD
-84 PYVLNDHVKSLIKD
+84 AYVLNNHVKSLIKD
-98 NQIYYL
+98 DQMYYL
-104 IVDEIQQVDRFVPLL
+104 IVDEIQQANRFVPLL

-166 NARRKDFDTAWNE
+166 DARGKDFDDAWNE

-193 TNEQKSKYLR
+193 TNEQKSKYLK

-229 LNIVSSSIGS
+229 LNIISSSIGS
-239 MTNPSKIEHTFK
+239 LTNPSKIEHTFK
-251 SLKQETLS
+251 SVKQETLS
-259 RNTIESYLEILEDT
+259 RNTIESYLDILEDT

-319 ENIIFNELIH
+319 ENIIYNELIQ

-356 IDFVANMTND
+356 IDFVANMSND
-366 KIYIQSAYHL
+366 KIYVQSAYHL
-376 PNNEKVRK
+376 PSPEKVK
-384 EIRPFLNVDDSFRKF
+384 QEIRPFLNVDDSFRKF